1 MQTLLKHVNI
11 VGKDSVIDSG
21 YVLYS
26 EEAII
31 KTGKQAINE
40 KDADRVIDGEDCYVA
55 PGLIDL
61 HNHGRHGYDCMD
73 ATKQA
78 VETIAK
84 DQLKHGVTAFLGT
97 TMTQTREK
105 LLAALRNAGEMVGL
119 IDSGSELL
127 GVYLEGPYFS
137 PEKKGAQPLS
147 EIRDPDNSELDA
159 MIEASNDTIKIVALA
174 PERNHAIDTIR
185 FLREKNIH
193 VAMGHT
199 NATYDEAHAAIQAG
213 AGLATH
219 LFNGMRAFHHREPGI
234 IGACLTSDDVYAE
247 LIVDGIHLHEKT
259 VDVAVRSKSPE
270 KIVLISDA
278 MRAADMPNGE
288 YDLGGQTVFMKDG
301 TARLKDGSLAGSTL
315 NLFDAVKR
323 MVKTYGYDLPE
334 VFRMGSLNPAKAIG
348 MDTRFG
354 EIVPGKAA
362 DMIIFDRELNLR
374 RVIKSGELYQI

>member
-31 KTGKQAINE
+31 KTGKQDINE

-73 ATKQA
+73 VTKQA

-219 LFNGMRAFHHREPGI
+219 LFNGMRAFHHRE
-234 IGACLTSDDVYAE
+234 
-247 LIVDGIHLHEKT
+247 
-259 VDVAVRSKSPE
+259 
-270 KIVLISDA
+270 
-278 MRAADMPNGE
+278 
-288 YDLGGQTVFMKDG
+288 
-301 TARLKDGSLAGSTL
+301 
-315 NLFDAVKR
+315 
-323 MVKTYGYDLPE
+323 
-334 VFRMGSLNPAKAIG
+334 
-348 MDTRFG
+348 
-354 EIVPGKAA
+354 
-362 DMIIFDRELNLR
+362 
-374 RVIKSGELYQI
+374 